1 VTLTAGSRLGPYE
14 IVSALGA
21 GGMGEVYRAKDPRLG
36 RGVAVKVL
44 PASFSTDADRLRRF
58 EREVHS
64 GCVMIPL
71 WNHKELPMATVTVK
85 DLPEKLH
92 RQLKAR
98 ALRHRRSLNSEIIE
112 VLEAAT
118 TSQKVDPDSLLARA
132 AALRSRVGGRL
143 TDTDL
148 AALRQAGR
156 R

>member
-1 VTLTAGSRLGPYE
+1 
-14 IVSALGA
+14 
-21 GGMGEVYRAKDPRLG
+21 
-36 RGVAVKVL
+36 
-44 PASFSTDADRLRRF
+44 
-58 EREVHS
+58 
-64 GCVMIPL
+64 
-71 WNHKELPMATVTVK
+71 MATVTVK

-118 TSQKVDPDSLLARA
+118 TSRKVDPDSLLARA
-132 AALRSRVGGRL
+132 AALRIRVGGRL

-148 AALRQAGR
+148 AAFRQAGR

>member
-1 VTLTAGSRLGPYE
+1 
-14 IVSALGA
+14 
-21 GGMGEVYRAKDPRLG
+21 
-36 RGVAVKVL
+36 
-44 PASFSTDADRLRRF
+44 
-58 EREVHS
+58 
-64 GCVMIPL
+64 
-71 WNHKELPMATVTVK
+71 MATVTVK

-112 VLEAAT
+112 VLVAAT
-118 TSQKVDPDSLLARA
+118 TSRKVDPDSLLARA

>member
-1 VTLTAGSRLGPYE
+1 
-14 IVSALGA
+14 
-21 GGMGEVYRAKDPRLG
+21 
-36 RGVAVKVL
+36 
-44 PASFSTDADRLRRF
+44 
-58 EREVHS
+58 
-64 GCVMIPL
+64 
-71 WNHKELPMATVTVK
+71 MATVTVK

-98 ALRHRRSLNSEIIE
+98 ALRHRRSLNSEIIS

-118 TSQKVDPDSLLARA
+118 ASRKVDPDDLLARA

-143 TDTDL
+143 TDSDL

>member
-1 VTLTAGSRLGPYE
+1 
-14 IVSALGA
+14 
-21 GGMGEVYRAKDPRLG
+21 
-36 RGVAVKVL
+36 
-44 PASFSTDADRLRRF
+44 
-58 EREVHS
+58 
-64 GCVMIPL
+64 
-71 WNHKELPMATVTVK
+71 MATVTVK

-98 ALRHRRSLNSEIIE
+98 AVRHRRSLNSEIIE

-118 TSQKVDPDSLLARA
+118 TSRKVDPDSLLAHA
-132 AALRSRVGGRL
+132 AALRNRVGGRL

>member
-1 VTLTAGSRLGPYE
+1 VTLAAGSRLGPYE

-36 RGVAVKVL
+36 RGVAVKVWL
-44 PASFSTDADRLRRF
+44 SPLGRVGR
-58 EREVHS
+58 REVHS

-118 TSQKVDPDSLLARA
+118 TSQRVDPDSLLARA

>member
-1 VTLTAGSRLGPYE
+1 V
-14 IVSALGA
+14 
-21 GGMGEVYRAKDPRLG
+21 
-36 RGVAVKVL
+36 
-44 PASFSTDADRLRRF
+44 
-58 EREVHS
+58 
-64 GCVMIPL
+64 
-71 WNHKELPMATVTVK
+71 ATVTVK

-112 VLEAAT
+112 VLETAT
-118 TSQKVDPDSLLARA
+118 TSRKVDPASLLARA

-148 AALRQAGR
+148 RALRQAGR